1 MTESSTTSSPYL
13 AAANSAIKPSST
25 GSSVSSTS
33 SATAKQQPQQQPAP
47 PPATNAWSPGA
58 IGSTAAASGGHNVRR
73 AQSRHFDAFGGGQ
86 QQPPPPPAPH
96 YTYFDDASWAGQ
108 VNKMSTSP
116 LLNQPKPATTT
127 SPSGMTAAPVPAV
140 NPWLENRQPASRQAS
155 ISSTV
160 SEKKSSSS
168 NNSAEEE
175 LIPTAIVIKNIP
187 FAIKKEQLLDV
198 MTSLGLPLPY
208 AFNYHF
214 DNGVFRGLAF
224 ANFTTPEETATV
236 INNLNGKEI
245 GGRKLRVE
253 YKKMLPLAERER
265 IEREKRERRGQLEE
279 QHRVPPNGGNN
290 TGGGNNN
297 SNNSKAA
304 AGHHHHSNNNNNHHH
319 HHHPSNNTHIQQQQ
333 NGGGGPTA
341 IATPAAPPAGGAPAK
356 VDLNDPETLE
366 FYSQL
371 LLFKDDRARFDFM
384 FPAGLSQNQRRTVL
398 LLCNQLGLVFVGQ
411 DKASGGILIS
421 KQQPP
426 PPPLNPAQAS
436 SGGGSTASAPPP
448 PPPGLF
454 ESTAQPLYHPQP
466 QHQPPQQLRGTK
478 SFADIR
484 AHGLNYPYQI
494 SAPGTPTGSPFFP
507 SHTPP
512 PTGNT
517 ASSANANSTIAPLTW
532 SLQQQRSGN
541 GFPQQQPQHHH
552 HQHSQFLNNVFA
564 DSGNTNNS
572 MNSLNDSFASLMSL
586 GGTPLSRVPSSM
598 NSNSATAPS
607 NASST
612 SPVSLQDAGVI
623 GSHSHSK
630 SSGGTGVVDVNNDDD

>member
-1 MTESSTTSSPYL
+1 MTESSTKSSPYL
-13 AAANSAIKPSST
+13 AAANSAIRPTST
-25 GSSVSSTS
+25 GSSASSTS
-33 SATAKQQPQQQPAP
+33 SATAKQQQQPQPAP

-58 IGSTAAASGGHNVRR
+58 IGSTAGGPNVRR

-86 QQPPPPPAPH
+86 QQAPVPPAQHH
-96 YTYFDDASWAGQ
+96 YTYFDDSSWAGQ

-127 SPSGMTAAPVPAV
+127 SPSGMTVAPVPAV

-160 SEKKSSSS
+160 SEKKSTSS
-168 NNSAEEE
+168 NNSADEE

-279 QHRVPPNGGNN
+279 QHRGPPNGGNN
-290 TGGGNNN
+290 GGNSN
-297 SNNSKAA
+297 SNNSNKAT
-304 AGHHHHSNNNNNHHH
+304 GHHHSSSGNNSHHHHSNNG
-319 HHHPSNNTHIQQQQ
+319 HIQQQQQQQQQQQ
-333 NGGGGPTA
+333 NGGGAPTA
-341 IATPAAPPAGGAPAK
+341 IPTPAAAPAGGGASAK

-371 LLFKDDRARFDFM
+371 LLFKDDRTRFDFM
-384 FPAGLSQNQRRTVL
+384 FPAGLNQNQRRTVL

-421 KQQPP
+421 KQQAPP
-426 PPPLNPAQAS
+426 PPPPALS
-436 SGGGSTASAPPP
+436 SGGASTASAPPP

-454 ESTAQPLYHPQP
+454 ESTGQPLYHPQP
-466 QHQPPQQLRGTK
+466 QHHPPQQLRGTK

-541 GFPQQQPQHHH
+541 GGFPQQQPQHHH

-564 DSGNTNNS
+564 DSGNTNS
-572 MNSLNDSFASLMSL
+572 SINSLNDSFASLMSL

-630 SSGGTGVVDVNNDDD
+630 SSGGSGVVDVNNDDD